1 MPRLRRVAVAG
12 LGSAAIRVAALASV
26 TLPSLIGRGAGAP
39 SGLAASP
46 AQFSVSLATLGGAF
60 LLVRGLRAPGL
71 YGLRRPAGV
80 DWCVLLPFA
89 IFGALAGGVWIP
101 VPATTPVP
109 EWLQPLGGLT
119 PPLAAAV
126 VFRGLV
132 PGSLL
137 ARFGVQGCGGARAPP
152 PPG

>member
-12 LGSAAIRVAALASV
+12 LGSAAILVAALASV
-26 TLPSLIGRGAGAP
+26 ILPSLIGRGAGAP

-109 EWLQPLGGLT
+109 EWLRPPGGL
-119 PPLAAAV
+119 P
-126 VFRGLV
+126 
-132 PGSLL
+132 
-137 ARFGVQGCGGARAPP
+137 PP
-152 PPG
+152 PPGGGGFPGPPPGSPAAAVGSAECR